1 MWIEYKR
8 DSADQQKV
16 IPLAAFR
23 AWPAISLFFLTPLKR
38 LGGRGRAAYRCLPCL
53 RRLGT
58 PPRPARRS
66 RAWPRWKGSPAFTH
80 SLLSTTA
87 WHDMESVSQYQIRS
101 RWAGGDT
108 PPHFSHYAIA
118 PSPPPS
124 ISSFTLTK
132 PRVCACTHQH
142 KVLLCIQ
149 YPCPGQA
156 RICTRKVKSH
166 KAMVAS
172 AIIISIHNFQ
182 TRTNARSKSIKDAC
196 WLCAFMRLE
205 DAEMTRQ
212 RDIKYSM

>member
-1 MWIEYKR
+1 MEGAEAELDLWPR
-8 DSADQQKV
+8 HLTGSA
-16 IPLAAFR
+16 R
-23 AWPAISLFFLTPLKR
+23 R
-38 LGGRGRAAYRCLPCL
+38 RAAYRCLPCL

-156 RICTRKVKSH
+156 RICTRAWAALATSLF
-166 KAMVAS
+166 
-172 AIIISIHNFQ
+172 IHFRLGHDARRR
-182 TRTNARSKSIKDAC
+182 TRGGSPAVECRPDTTHR
-196 WLCAFMRLE
+196 
-205 DAEMTRQ
+205 
-212 RDIKYSM
+212 